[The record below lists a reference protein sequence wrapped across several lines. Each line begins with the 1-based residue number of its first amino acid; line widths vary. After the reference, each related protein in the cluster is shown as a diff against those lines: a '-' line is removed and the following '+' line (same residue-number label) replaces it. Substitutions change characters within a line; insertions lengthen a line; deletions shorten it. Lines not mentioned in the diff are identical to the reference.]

1 MNGNIDK
8 YLNEFFNNDLE
19 IIHKIK
25 QEKIEFLK
33 YEEITFTKNSDIF
46 LEYLIDNDFNFCIV
60 TNTNKNTL
68 DVFMQKLTLLKKIKR
83 WIYRENYNL
92 PKPNKECYEMAKS
105 KFYNNEKYII
115 GFEDSLVGYN
125 SVKQVTDIIFIYN
138 NDTIFK
144 TNDCYIFDDFKV
156 LL

>member
-1 MNGNIDK
+1 
-8 YLNEFFNNDLE
+8 
-19 IIHKIK
+19 
-25 QEKIEFLK
+25 
-33 YEEITFTKNSDIF
+33 
-46 LEYLIDNDFNFCIV
+46 
-60 TNTNKNTL
+60 
-68 DVFMQKLTLLKKIKR
+68 MQKLPLLKKIKR

-144 TNDCYIFDDFKV
+144 SNDCYIFDDFKV